1 MVAVS
6 WLITCVRFKPYNLWS
21 AELPVLCAAHKP
33 LISSKQSFGCCYILV
48 GHYACLPVGNA
59 TAVAA
64 LISASMTLD
73 VSQQDVVA
81 AVLAGNNDTLALL
94 QDGKAD
100 DTTSAT
106 AANIA
111 DAIGSV
117 NLSSHVAAQALEI
130 AIAQSIEEVLQADPG
145 IIIQAAILS
154 NESQAV
160 TPGFIMVSTICSTSL
175 LALAVWYHQ
184 CFDAMHLPC
193 SSIGHIR
200 ASSVT

>member
-1 MVAVS
+1 M
-6 WLITCVRFKPYNLWS
+6 
-21 AELPVLCAAHKP
+21 
-33 LISSKQSFGCCYILV
+33 
-48 GHYACLPVGNA
+48 GHHACLSVGNA

-64 LISASMTLD
+64 LISASVTLD

-100 DTTSAT
+100 DTTKAT

-111 DAIGSV
+111 GAIGSA
-117 NLSSHVAAQALEI
+117 NLSSQVAAQALEI
-130 AIAQSIEEVLQADPG
+130 AIAQSVEDLLQADPG

-154 NESQAV
+154 NNSQAV
-160 TPGFIMVSTICSTSL
+160 TPAFNMVSISCFTSL
-175 LALAVWYHQ
+175 LAPAIWYHE
-184 CFDAMHLPC
+184 CFDAMHLQY
-193 SSIGHIR
+193 SSKVHIC